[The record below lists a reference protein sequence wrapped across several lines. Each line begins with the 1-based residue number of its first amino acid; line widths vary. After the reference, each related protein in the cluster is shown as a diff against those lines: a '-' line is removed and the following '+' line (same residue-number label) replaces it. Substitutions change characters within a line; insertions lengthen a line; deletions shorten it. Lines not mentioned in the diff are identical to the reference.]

1 MADLHRR
8 RPPVFDCR
16 LAATMRALGGEGQDQ
31 LRPFRDILS
40 PTAVPEVAAL
50 ALEYLAGRED
60 LLDPREHDDRVRA
73 GPGHLLADD
82 IFYLPDGARIL
93 DCLEFDDRLRAGDV
107 LADVALLA
115 MDVEALGESQA
126 AAWFLDRPVLRR
138 TPSLSWCVRCRHP
151 TAHRRY
157 HGTPGPRPLQQH
169 ARAAPKRWAR
179 TAGGGRCP
187 QPGVPGPWACRHWPA
202 EHVLRTS
209 AWTGG
214 RRPSGDDGGRRG
226 G

>member
-1 MADLHRR
+1 VADLHRR

-16 LAATMRALGGEGQDQ
+16 LAATMRALWGEGRDQ

-60 LLDPREHDDRVRA
+60 LLDPREHDGRVRA
-73 GPGHLLADD
+73 GHCDLPADD

-115 MDVEALGESQA
+115 MDVEAS
-126 AAWFLDRPVLRR
+126 RR
-138 TPSLSWCVRCRHP
+138 RRRGSWTARCRG
-151 TAHRRY
+151 AHRPS
-157 HGTPGPRPLQQH
+157 PG
-169 ARAAPKRWAR
+169 A
-179 TAGGGRCP
+179 
-187 QPGVPGPWACRHWPA
+187 
-202 EHVLRTS
+202 
-209 AWTGG
+209 
-214 RRPSGDDGGRRG
+214 
-226 G
+226 